1 MSEKFIA
8 GNLLSA
14 LPPAG
19 REEHFAVL
27 HAAAGGRVERIVSHG
42 QASPAGFW
50 YEQADDEWVT
60 VVAGE
65 AALEFGDG
73 RNVCMRAGDW
83 LLLPAGCRHR
93 VARTASPTVWLAVHL
108 ATTTGGGAPAV
119 R

>member
-1 MSEKFIA
+1 MSEKFLA

-14 LPPAG
+14 LPPASAD
-19 REEHFAVL
+19 EHLAVL

-42 QASPAGFW
+42 QASPPGFW
-50 YEQADDEWVT
+50 YDQAEDEWVM
-60 VVAGE
+60 VAAGE

-73 RNVCMRAGDW
+73 RSIEMRAGDW
-83 LLLPAGCRHR
+83 VLLPAGCRHR

-108 ATTTGGGAPAV
+108 AAASSGYNSC